1 MPYSTRLA
9 GTRLTVEAPTTTSPA
24 RTTLVA
30 VIGKFRGGPIPT
42 RLQRVSW
49 TVMSAATAREV
60 IDRCRLLA
68 GFSEEPG
75 RTTRTFLSLPMRDV
89 HAYLGGWMQRAGI
102 SVRVDDAGNLRGL
115 YPASSPGRPRLFIGS
130 HLDTVPNAGA
140 FDGVLGVVLA
150 VALVELLEQQPLP
163 FSIEVVGFSE
173 EEGVRF
179 GVPFIGSRAL
189 IGAIDAD
196 LLERADAHGR
206 SIADA
211 IRDYG
216 LDPSCVGNA
225 RANDDAL
232 GYLEF
237 HIEQGPVLD
246 DLALPLGIVT
256 TIVGQ
261 SRVTATFTG
270 STNHAGTT
278 PMHARQDAVAGA
290 AEWITAVEALAQH
303 TPGLVATVGR
313 VIARPGA
320 SNVVAG
326 LCEASLDVRHASD
339 SARATAVESLRHA
352 AREISSRRQLTL
364 HWDTH
369 LDQGSVAMS
378 PALVTALERAVAAQ
392 DVPVH
397 RIDSGAGHDAMI
409 LAARMPVAMLFL
421 RSPGGISHH
430 PDEAVIEGDVA
441 AALGAGLAFL
451 EDLARA
457 HT

>member
-1 MPYSTRLA
+1 MP
-9 GTRLTVEAPTTTSPA
+9 
-24 RTTLVA
+24 
-30 VIGKFRGGPIPT
+30 
-42 RLQRVSW
+42 
-49 TVMSAATAREV
+49 AATAREV
-60 IDRCRLLA
+60 IDACHLLA

-75 RTTRTFLSLPMRDV
+75 RTTRTFLSPPMRDV
-89 HAYLGGWMQRAGI
+89 HAYLGAWMQRGGM
-102 SVRVDDAGNLRGL
+102 SVRVDDAGNLRGV
-115 YPASSPGRPRLFIGS
+115 YPASSTGRPRLFIGS

-150 VALVELLEQQPLP
+150 VALVELLEKQPLP

-189 IGAIDAD
+189 AGTIDTD
-196 LLERADAHGR
+196 LLERADADGR
-206 SIADA
+206 SVADA

-216 LDPSCVGNA
+216 LDPSCVRNA
-225 RANDDAL
+225 RADGDAL

-246 DLALPLGIVT
+246 DLAIPLGVVT

-261 SRVTATFTG
+261 SRLTATFTG

-278 PMHARQDAVAGA
+278 PMHARRDAVAGA
-290 AEWITAVEALAQH
+290 AEWITTVEALAQR

-313 VIARPGA
+313 VLARPGA
-320 SNVVAG
+320 TNVVAG

-339 SARATAVESLRHA
+339 DTRVTAVETLRDTA
-352 AREISSRRQLTL
+352 QQISSRRQLSV

-369 LDQGSVAMS
+369 LDQRSVAMS
-378 PALVTALERAVAAQ
+378 PALVATLERAVAAQ
-392 DVPVH
+392 GVHVH

-409 LAARMPVAMLFL
+409 MATRMPVAMLVL
-421 RSPGGISHH
+421 RSPRGISHH
-430 PDEAVIEGDVA
+430 PDEAVNEGDVA

-451 EDLARA
+451 EDLAGSHA
-457 HT
+457 

>member
-1 MPYSTRLA
+1 MP
-9 GTRLTVEAPTTTSPA
+9 
-24 RTTLVA
+24 
-30 VIGKFRGGPIPT
+30 
-42 RLQRVSW
+42 
-49 TVMSAATAREV
+49 AAKAREV
-60 IDRCRLLA
+60 IDGCRLLA

-89 HAYLGGWMQRAGI
+89 HAYLGEWMRRGGM
-102 SVRVDDAGNLRGL
+102 SVRVDDAGNLRGV
-115 YPASSPGRPRLFIGS
+115 YPASSPGRPRLLIGS

-189 IGAIDAD
+189 AGTIDTD

-206 SIADA
+206 SVADA
-211 IRDYG
+211 IRAYG
-216 LDPSCVGNA
+216 LDPSCLPNA
-225 RANDDAL
+225 RADDDAI

-246 DLALPLGIVT
+246 DLAIPLGVVT
-256 TIVGQ
+256 TVVGQ
-261 SRVTATFTG
+261 SRLTVTFTG

-278 PMHARQDAVAGA
+278 PMHARRDAVAGA
-290 AEWITAVEALAQH
+290 AEWITAVEGLAQR

-313 VIARPGA
+313 VLASPGA
-320 SNVVAG
+320 TNVVAG
-326 LCEASLDVRHASD
+326 RCEASLDVRHASD
-339 SARATAVESLRHA
+339 DARAAAVEALRHTA
-352 AREISSRRQLTL
+352 QQISSRRQLSV

-369 LDQGSVAMS
+369 LDQRSVAMS
-378 PALVTALERAVAAQ
+378 PALVAALERAVAAQ
-392 DVPVH
+392 GVPVH
-397 RIDSGAGHDAMI
+397 PIDSGAGHDAMI
-409 LAARMPVAMLFL
+409 MATRMPAAMLFL
-421 RSPGGISHH
+421 RSPRGISHH

-451 EDLARA
+451 EDLAGSHA
-457 HT
+457 